1 MSEERKPQA
10 EAGEPRGEDRSR
22 AGISRREFARRAAL
36 ASAPAI
42 VVPAIAAWSPAPP
55 SAVSPLS
62 QTVGA
67 EATAVQV
74 AAASSR
80 QTATTSAADA
90 QDPSLPKLSAEGQAE
105 VDARIQ
111 SILGQ
116 YGSRLSEEQ
125 KTDIRRLCTVA
136 QPPLDRL
143 RAYHLENAD
152 GSALY
157 LKPLVEREKKPA
169 SAGSS
174 PTQSKS
180 AAAKP
185 AARKP

>member
-10 EAGEPRGEDRSR
+10 EAGEPRGEDRPR

-42 VVPAIAAWSPAPP
+42 VVPAIAAWSPAPQ
-55 SAVSPLS
+55 SAGSPLS
-62 QTVGA
+62 PTAGA

-74 AAASSR
+74 AAAFSR
-80 QTATTSAADA
+80 QTATTSDANA
-90 QDPSLPKLSAEGQAE
+90 QDPSSPKLSAEGQAE

-125 KTDIRRLCTVA
+125 KADIRRLCTVA

-143 RAYHLENAD
+143 RAYRLENAD

-157 LKPLVEREKKPA
+157 LKPLVEREKRPA
-169 SAGSS
+169 SAGST
-174 PTQSKS
+174 PTQSKP

>member
-1 MSEERKPQA
+1 MSEERKPQT
-10 EAGEPRGEDRSR
+10 EAGEPRAEDRPR

-42 VVPAIAAWSPAPP
+42 VVPAIAAWSAAPP
-55 SAVSPLS
+55 SAVSPLL
-62 QTVGA
+62 QA
-67 EATAVQV
+67 
-74 AAASSR
+74 
-80 QTATTSAADA
+80 SAAGASTQAANPSAANA
-90 QDPSLPKLSAEGQAE
+90 QGPNLPTLSAEGQAE

-125 KTDIRRLCTVA
+125 KTDIRRLCTLA

-169 SAGSS
+169 GAGSS
-174 PTQSKS
+174 PTQGKP
-180 AAAKP
+180 AAANP
-185 AARKP
+185 AARKS

>member
-10 EAGEPRGEDRSR
+10 EAGEPRAEDRPR

-42 VVPAIAAWSPAPP
+42 VVPAMAAWSPAPP
-55 SAVSPLS
+55 SAVSPLP
-62 QTVGA
+62 QA
-67 EATAVQV
+67 PAAV
-74 AAASSR
+74 ASA
-80 QTATTSAADA
+80 QTATASAANA
-90 QDPSLPKLSAEGQAE
+90 QDPNLPKLSAEGQAE

-125 KTDIRRLCTVA
+125 KTDIRRLSVLA

-157 LKPLVEREKKPA
+157 LKPLVEREKKPVA
-169 SAGSS
+169 PPAANA
-174 PTQSKS
+174 KS
-180 AAAKP
+180 TAKP
-185 AARKP
+185 TPPASKKP

>member
-10 EAGEPRGEDRSR
+10 EAGESRADRPR

-42 VVPAIAAWSPAPP
+42 VVPAMAAWSPAPA
-55 SAVSPLS
+55 SATTPLP
-62 QTVGA
+62 QVPV
-67 EATAVQV
+67 AV
-74 AAASSR
+74 ASA
-80 QTATTSAADA
+80 QTATTTAANA
-90 QDPSLPKLSAEGQAE
+90 QDPNLPKLSAEGQAE

-125 KTDIRRLCTVA
+125 KTDIRRLCALA

-174 PTQSKS
+174 LSQGKP

-185 AARKP
+185 TARKP